1 MAFAE
6 TPKLGKLS
14 TSLNVN
20 GICCA
25 MGITSA
31 QYSVMAA
38 PRVGGWRG
46 QALLAASCASR
57 DRFVCSAATTRS
69 SIRCKRALNPAGL
82 APFIPFYPR
91 PLFCLVEYFFSARQ
105 ATPAHTS
112 LRARWGSARAGSAR
126 KNRSTRR
133 ALRPA
138 RWDASLDNRGVSCR
152 WRTLGGLKTLIIVLV
167 T

>member
-82 APFIPFYPR
+82 APFIPVLSFALWNIFLARGRRLQPIR
-91 PLFCLVEYFFSARQ
+91 LFVRAGGARGLDLLGK
-105 ATPAHTS
+105 TE
-112 LRARWGSARAGSAR
+112 ARAVD
-126 KNRSTRR
+126 
-133 ALRPA
+133 LRPA
-138 RWDASLDNRGVSCR
+138 RWDASMANRGVSCR
-152 WRTLGGLKTLIIVLV
+152 CRTLGGFKTLIIVLV